1 MSIQAHKRTKK
12 VHKNIKLNIKRRTII
27 VDDKLV
33 FHKKV
38 PIPSWVELSII
49 DVCNRSCIF
58 CPKSKPE
65 IAPDT
70 YQRMKMPLINKLTK
84 DLKDIGFKGS
94 VTLCGYGEPLLHKE
108 IFQISKNLLRQLSWK
123 L

>member
-27 VDDKLV
+27 VDDKLI

-58 CPKSKPE
+58 
-65 IAPDT
+65 A
-70 YQRMKMPLINKLTK
+70 QNLN
-84 DLKDIGFKGS
+84 LK
-94 VTLCGYGEPLLHKE
+94 
-108 IFQISKNLLRQLSWK
+108 
-123 L
+123 